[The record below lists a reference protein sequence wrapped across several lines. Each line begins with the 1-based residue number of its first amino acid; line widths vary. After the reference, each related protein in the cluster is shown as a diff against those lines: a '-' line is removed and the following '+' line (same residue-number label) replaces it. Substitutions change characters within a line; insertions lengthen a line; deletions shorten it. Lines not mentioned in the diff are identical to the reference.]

1 MTSQQPPAET
11 APAGPDRGNEPFW
24 WSADHG
30 PLRLAFTSTAAGTM
44 SLNTGVNG
52 AKNRSRVEQHMKI
65 PPGSLKF
72 LNQVHS
78 ATVHNAAET
87 PGAEI
92 STTSTPTTD
101 HHPGTDHLEAR
112 TVLTG
117 DAWISPEAGQPLAIM
132 TADCLPVLFAA
143 TREPSAQ
150 GQSEYLT
157 AAAHAGRIGLL
168 DGVLE
173 NTVAALREHGAQQI
187 SAWIGPAA
195 CGDCYEVPQQM
206 VDELAA
212 QRPAL
217 ASTTSWGTPALN
229 LRAEAGRVLEAEGVL
244 VSDIFGCTIEDAALY
259 SHRGSQQTGASEGRI
274 AGLIWQR

>member
-1 MTSQQPPAET
+1 
-11 APAGPDRGNEPFW
+11 
-24 WSADHG
+24 
-30 PLRLAFTSTAAGTM
+30 M

-52 AKNRSRVEQHMKI
+52 AKNRSRVEQHMGVT
-65 PPGSLKF
+65 PGSLKF

-87 PGAEI
+87 PSTESLSAKTPIAGSPTVATRTAEARI
-92 STTSTPTTD
+92 DRT
-101 HHPGTDHLEAR
+101 EAR

-150 GQSEYLT
+150 GQSEYLS

-212 QRPAL
+212 DRPAL

-229 LRAEAGRVLEAEGVL
+229 LRAEAVRVLEAEGVL
-244 VSDIFGCTIEDAALY
+244 VSDIFGCTIEDPALY
-259 SHRGSQQTGASEGRI
+259 SHRGSQQRSASEGRI
-274 AGLIWQR
+274 AGLIWQL